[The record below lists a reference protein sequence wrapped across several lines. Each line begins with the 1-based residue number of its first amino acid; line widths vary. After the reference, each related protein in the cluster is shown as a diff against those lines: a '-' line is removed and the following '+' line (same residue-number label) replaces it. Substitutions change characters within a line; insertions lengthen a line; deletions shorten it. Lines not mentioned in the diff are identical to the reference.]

1 MNGLEWPRAGSGTLL
16 KFCRGDNI
24 VVQLSIVAADS
35 LSHDSLLGVAMAG
48 RRRWITANSCRFRT
62 QNNIIIKHFYHRHFA
77 FSGAEIS
84 HELAPPYST

>member
-35 LSHDSLLGVAMAG
+35 LPHDSLLGRGDG
-48 RRRWITANSCRFRT
+48 REKEMDHGQQLPI
-62 QNNIIIKHFYHRHFA
+62 QNQK
-77 FSGAEIS
+77 
-84 HELAPPYST
+84 